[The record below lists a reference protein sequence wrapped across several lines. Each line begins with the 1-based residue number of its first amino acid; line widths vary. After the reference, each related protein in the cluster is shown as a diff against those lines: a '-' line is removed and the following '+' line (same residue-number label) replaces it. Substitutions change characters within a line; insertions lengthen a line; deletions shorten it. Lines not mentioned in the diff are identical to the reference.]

1 MSLVGQR
8 RDGTRGA
15 VAGTRRGGARRGGP
29 RPPAEQQRLVEHARA
44 VLVPLHARRLL
55 QPDAAH
61 VRLADR
67 AGRVGGAAL
76 LERRL
81 EQRRV
86 EVVRVHLVPVLPGP
100 LHGVL
105 LDLEVVLV
113 QRLLRLQQTTADAS
127 VMGYKVASV

>member
-1 MSLVGQR
+1 MGQC
-8 RDGTRGA
+8 RDGARGA
-15 VAGTRRGGARRGGP
+15 VAGTRRGGARCGGP
-29 RPPAEQQRLVEHARA
+29 RPPTEEQRLVDDARA

-61 VRLADR
+61 VRLAER
-67 AGRVGGAAL
+67 AGRVGGEAL

-86 EVVRVHLVPVLPGP
+86 EVVRVHLVPVLPRP

-113 QRLLRLQQTTADAS
+113 QRLLRL
-127 VMGYKVASV
+127 